1 MAIILAD
8 MLKCK
13 TINFMKK
20 QTAVEWL
27 FEQLTSTWY
36 DTNSS
41 QDIFKQAKKMEKK
54 QMIDF
59 ADNAIKRAEEF
70 YKPIYTNGTI

>member
-1 MAIILAD
+1 MAQ
-8 MLKCK
+8 
-13 TINFMKK
+13 

-41 QDIFKQAKKMEKK
+41 QDIFKQAKEMEKEQILQAWDDGNYQYFCSK
-54 QMIDF
+54 ITNEDF
-59 ADNAIKRAEEF
+59 E
-70 YKPIYTNGTI
+70 NGYEYYDEKYNNETYNK

>member
-1 MAIILAD
+1 
-8 MLKCK
+8 
-13 TINFMKK
+13 MKK

-41 QDIFKQAKKMEKK
+41 QDILKQAKAMEKE
-54 QMIDF
+54 QFIENF
-59 ADNAIKRAEEF
+59 INGSHYSLYRCNISINIIAEQF
-70 YKPIYTNGTI
+70 YNEIYTDGTI

>member
-1 MAIILAD
+1 
-8 MLKCK
+8 
-13 TINFMKK
+13 MKK

-27 FEQLTSTWY
+27 FKQLTSTWY

-41 QDIFKQAKKMEKK
+41 QDIFKQAKEMEKK

-59 ADNAIKRAEEF
+59 ADNVRYDAEK
-70 YKPIYTNGTI
+70 YYNQIYIDGTI

>member
-1 MAIILAD
+1 ME
-8 MLKCK
+8 
-13 TINFMKK
+13 K

-27 FEQLTSTWY
+27 FVQLTSTWY

-41 QDIFKQAKKMEKK
+41 QDIFKQAKEMEKK

-59 ADNAIKRAEEF
+59 ADNVIKDAEEF
-70 YKPIYTNGTI
+70 YNQIYTNGTI

>member
-1 MAIILAD
+1 ME
-8 MLKCK
+8 
-13 TINFMKK
+13 K

-27 FEQLTSTWY
+27 FVQLTSTWY

-41 QDIFKQAKKMEKK
+41 QDIFKQAKEMEKK

-59 ADNAIKRAEEF
+59 ADNVIKDAEEF
-70 YKPIYTNGTI
+70 YNQICTNGTI

>member
-1 MAIILAD
+1 LAIILAD
-8 MLKCK
+8 MLKCN

-27 FEQLTSTWY
+27 FEQLTLTWY

-41 QDIFKQAKKMEKK
+41 QDIFKQAKEMEKK

-59 ADNAIKRAEEF
+59 ADNVIKDAEEF
-70 YKPIYTNGTI
+70 YNQIYTNGTI

>member
-8 MLKCK
+8 MLKCN

-41 QDIFKQAKKMEKK
+41 QDIFKQAKEMEKK

-59 ADNAIKRAEEF
+59 ADNVRYDAEK
-70 YKPIYTNGTI
+70 YYNQIYTDGTI

>member
-8 MLKCK
+8 MLKCN

-27 FEQLTSTWY
+27 FEQMTLTWY
-36 DTNSS
+36 DTKSS
-41 QDIFKQAKKMEKK
+41 QDIFKQAKEMEKK

-70 YKPIYTNGTI
+70 YNKIYTNGTI

>member
-1 MAIILAD
+1 
-8 MLKCK
+8 
-13 TINFMKK
+13 MKK

-27 FEQLTSTWY
+27 FDQLTSTWY
-36 DTNSS
+36 DTNSC
-41 QDIFKQAKKMEKK
+41 QDILKQAKAMEKK

-70 YKPIYTNGTI
+70 YNQIYTNGTI

>member
-1 MAIILAD
+1 
-8 MLKCK
+8 
-13 TINFMKK
+13 MKK

-41 QDIFKQAKKMEKK
+41 QDIFKQAKEMEKK

-59 ADNAIKRAEEF
+59 ADNVIKDAEEF
-70 YKPIYTNGTI
+70 YNQICTNGTI

>member
-1 MAIILAD
+1 MEQ
-8 MLKCK
+8 
-13 TINFMKK
+13 

-41 QDIFKQAKKMEKK
+41 QDILKQAKAIEKK

-59 ADNAIKRAEEF
+59 ADNARYDAEK
-70 YKPIYTNGTI
+70 YYNQIYNDGTI

>member
-1 MAIILAD
+1 ME
-8 MLKCK
+8 
-13 TINFMKK
+13 K

-41 QDIFKQAKKMEKK
+41 QDIFKQAKEMEKK

-59 ADNAIKRAEEF
+59 ADNVRKDAEKYYNE
-70 YKPIYTNGTI
+70 IYTNGTI

>member
-1 MAIILAD
+1 
-8 MLKCK
+8 
-13 TINFMKK
+13 MKK

-41 QDIFKQAKKMEKK
+41 QDIFKQAKEMEKK

-70 YKPIYTNGTI
+70 YNQIYTNGTI